1 MIDRRL
7 TASVLAVLLFSHGH
21 ASAADLPQVVEQAV
35 EHDAN
40 VAQARASYDA
50 ARQAVPTARA
60 ALLPQLSGGWGRG
73 YNRID
78 TEDFPR
84 STYWQSGW
92 TVSLTQPL
100 FDWTRWTAYKQ
111 ADVIEARGA
120 VEFGGAQQ
128 ASILR
133 AAKAYFDEL
142 AAEDELRRIDDYLA
156 AVDAES
162 DQLQRRRDAG
172 EATVIDLREAQ
183 TLRSEI
189 VLQQRV
195 AQNALQTKR
204 RALEQVTGAPFEP
217 LVRLNGATVL
227 PAAAPA
233 DPDAWA
239 AQAREH
245 GFDVQMRQLDWRI
258 AQYDVSKAQA
268 AHYPVAGVT
277 ATYTPA
283 GAAAG
288 YARPTTTTT
297 AMLTVT
303 VPIFSG
309 GELQAKVRASAALE
323 DKARNGLLAAQ
334 RDAEAAARDS
344 FARYEAGR
352 ERTAMLLD
360 FVAACRDTLAATQ
373 AGYKVGS
380 RTSTDVLRAMN
391 ALYVAQRDW
400 RAARYDTIVALLQLK
415 ADTATLNLD
424 DIAAISTLLMVQ
436 SGDNKPPA

>member
-1 MIDRRL
+1 MIKRC
-7 TASVLAVLLFSHGH
+7 LAVCACAALLVESGH
-21 ASAADLPQVVEQAV
+21 ARAVDLLSVVEQAV
-35 EHDAN
+35 DHDAS
-40 VAQARASYDA
+40 VAQARASYEA
-50 ARQAVPTARA
+50 ARQAVPAARG

-84 STYWQSGW
+84 SSYWQSGW

-100 FDWTRWTAYKQ
+100 FDWTRWTTYQQ
-111 ADVIEARGA
+111 AGVIEARGA
-120 VEFGGAQQ
+120 VEYGGARQ
-128 ASILR
+128 ASMLR

-142 AAEDELRRIDDYLA
+142 AAEDDLRRVEDYLVA
-156 AVDAES
+156 IDVEIE
-162 DQLQRRRDAG
+162 QLHRRRDAG
-172 EATVIDLREAQ
+172 EATDIDLREAQ
-183 TLRSEI
+183 TLRGEV
-189 VLQQRV
+189 VLQRRA

-217 LVRLNGATVL
+217 LARLNSATAL

-239 AQAREH
+239 EQAREH
-245 GFDVQMRQLDWRI
+245 GFGVQMRQLDMQI

-277 ATYTPA
+277 ATYSPA

-297 AMLTVT
+297 AMFTVT
-303 VPIFSG
+303 IPIFSG
-309 GELQAKVRASAALE
+309 GELQAKVRTSEALE
-323 DKARNGLLAAQ
+323 DKARNGLLSAQ

-352 ERTAMLLD
+352 ERTGMLID
-360 FVAACRDTLAATQ
+360 FVESCRDTLTATQ
-373 AGYKVGS
+373 AGDKVGS

-391 ALYVAQRDW
+391 ALYAAQRDL

-415 ADTATLNLD
+415 ADTASLDTD
-424 DIAAISTLLMVQ
+424 DIVAVGTLLMGQ
-436 SGDNKPPA
+436 SPSHNAPM

>member
-1 MIDRRL
+1 MVKRY
-7 TASVLAVLLFSHGH
+7 LAICAYVAMLMDSG
-21 ASAADLPQVVEQAV
+21 AAQSADLLSVVEQAV
-35 EHDAN
+35 DHDAA

-50 ARQAVPTARA
+50 ARQAVPAARG

-78 TEDFPR
+78 TQDFPR

-100 FDWTRWTAYKQ
+100 FDWTRWTAYQQ
-111 ADVIEARGA
+111 AGVIEARGA
-120 VEFGGAQQ
+120 VEFGGARQ
-128 ASILR
+128 ASMLR

-142 AAEDELRRIDDYLA
+142 AAEDDLRRIDDYLA
-156 AVDAES
+156 AIDVELE
-162 DQLQRRRDAG
+162 QLQRRRNAG
-172 EATVIDLREAQ
+172 EATIIDMREAQ
-183 TLRSEI
+183 TLRSE
-189 VLQQRV
+189 VYLQRRA

-217 LVRLNGATVL
+217 LVRLKGSMTF
-227 PAAAPA
+227 PAATPA
-233 DPDAWA
+233 DPDVWA
-239 AQAREH
+239 EQAREH
-245 GFDVQMRQLDWRI
+245 GFQVQMRQLDWQI

-277 ATYTPA
+277 ASYTPA

-297 AMLTVT
+297 AMFTVT
-303 VPIFSG
+303 IPIFSG
-309 GELQAKVRASAALE
+309 GETQAKVRASTALE
-323 DKARNGLLAAQ
+323 DKARNGLLSAQ

-352 ERTAMLLD
+352 ERTSMLID
-360 FVAACRDTLAATQ
+360 FVAACLDTLTATQ
-373 AGYKVGS
+373 AGYRVGS

-391 ALYVAQRDW
+391 ALYGAQRDL

-415 ADTATLNLD
+415 ADTATLDTD
-424 DIAAISTLLMVQ
+424 DITAIGTLLMAQ
-436 SGDNKPPA
+436 SPGNDTPQ